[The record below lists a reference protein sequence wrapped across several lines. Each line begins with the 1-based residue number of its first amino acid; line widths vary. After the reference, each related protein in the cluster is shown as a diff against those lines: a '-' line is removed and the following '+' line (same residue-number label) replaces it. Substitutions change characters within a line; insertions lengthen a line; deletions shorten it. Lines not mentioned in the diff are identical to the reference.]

1 MVEGAIFSTLPF
13 AALTWKKRSSALI
26 IKPFVQN
33 VATTS
38 TPSFPEE
45 ESDESIRIPKEPD
58 VGGLSDPVE
67 SMDGQAENSDI

>member
-1 MVEGAIFSTLPF
+1 MDKGKITEDLQQGP
-13 AALTWKKRSSALI
+13 LI

-38 TPSFPEE
+38 TLSFPEE
-45 ESDESIRIPKEPD
+45 ESDESNRIPKEPD